1 MHKESEALPRF
12 GPDEL
17 DKSLDCIVQPVV
29 VTERNPR
36 AMDPKEASK
45 PERSSLRSKV
55 RRWLG
60 LHIYGIYARPLEQP
74 PDSAPDI
81 PQFSHRVFDARDVE
95 ALLALAKR
103 PDLEMSETFVRRALA
118 KGDACGVVL
127 YKDQIA
133 SYAWF
138 AFTPT
143 HDSEDVYV
151 DFGDNNRYGYKALT
165 LEEFRGQHLF
175 RYYNRFSDAHCIARG
190 RTHSIAFI
198 DVSNHA
204 SIRASIGIGYLRIG
218 FAGYLK
224 RGPLFIPFRTTA
236 VRRRGFRFFVPRYDK
251 SLNVE

>member
-1 MHKESEALPRF
+1 MRERAKAVAFDL
-12 GPDEL
+12 
-17 DKSLDCIVQPVV
+17 VQPVV
-29 VTERNPR
+29 VIERNPR

-45 PERSSLRSKV
+45 RERSSLRSKM

-60 LHIYGIYARPLEQP
+60 LRIYGIYARPLAPP
-74 PDSAPDI
+74 PDSEPDM
-81 PQFSHRVFDARDVE
+81 PQFSHRLFDARDVE

-127 YKDQIA
+127 HKNQIV
-133 SYAWF
+133 SYSWL

-143 HDSEDVYV
+143 HDSEGVYV
-151 DFGDNNRYGYKALT
+151 DFGGNDRYGYKGLT
-165 LEEFRGQHLF
+165 LEEFRGQHLR
-175 RYYNRFSDAHCIARG
+175 RYYNRFTDAHCIARG
-190 RTHSIAFI
+190 RTHAIAFV

-204 SIRASIGIGYLRIG
+204 SIRSTTGMGNRRIG

-236 VRRRGFRFFVPRYDK
+236 VRRRGFRFFVPR
-251 SLNVE
+251 VG